1 MARNFGLAAMPHP
14 YRCTSHQ
21 HLQFEYSSPS
31 FLNVPLFMPVPL
43 LDLNAQNL
51 LLEAELKSAFERV
64 LRSSQFILGPEIE
77 AFENKIA
84 QMIGVKHALSVSS
97 GTDAIL
103 LALMALGV
111 KEGDEVICPTYTFF
125 ATAGCIARAG
135 ATPVFA
141 DSCEVCFNI
150 DPSDVE
156 KRITPRTKAIMP
168 VHLFG
173 QTAEMEQIL
182 ALGRKHGIPVI
193 EDAAQALGSK
203 YQGQSAGTMGLC
215 GTFSF
220 FPSKNLGGFGD
231 SGMLVSNDDAFATH
245 ASLLRT
251 HGANP
256 KYYHKFI
263 GGNFRMDPL
272 QAALIAVKL
281 PHYDGYT
288 SRRQANAAYYA
299 EHLSKLPG
307 VAMSREPNCTIALKN
322 HPETNPD
329 VRILLPSA
337 YENTYH
343 IWNQFTLR
351 VRGAGQRDALRK
363 FLTERKIGSEIYYP
377 IPMHRQECFSYL
389 GIAKNAYPV
398 ADLLASE
405 AVSIPIYPELSTAQ
419 KDEVIEAI
427 GAFLNQ

>member
-1 MARNFGLAAMPHP
+1 
-14 YRCTSHQ
+14 
-21 HLQFEYSSPS
+21 
-31 FLNVPLFMPVPL
+31 MPVPL

-51 LLEAELKSAFERV
+51 SLEAELKSVFERV

-77 AFENKIA
+77 AFEKQIA

-103 LALMALGV
+103 LALMALDI
-111 KEGDEVICPTYTFF
+111 KAGDEVICPTYTFF
-125 ATAGCIARAG
+125 ATAGCVARTG

-141 DSCEVCFNI
+141 DSCEVSFNI
-150 DPSDVE
+150 DPTDVE
-156 KRITPRTKAIMP
+156 KRISRRTKAIMP

-203 YQGQSAGTMGLC
+203 YQDQSAGTMGLC

-231 SGMLVSNDDAFATH
+231 SGMLVSNDDAVAAQ

-251 HGANP
+251 HGAKP
-256 KYYHKFI
+256 KYYHKYI

-288 SRRQANAAYYA
+288 SRRQANAAYYT

-307 VAMSREPNCTIALKN
+307 VAKSVAPTFIAALDN
-322 HPETNPD
+322 HRGTNPN

-337 YENTYH
+337 CENTYH

-351 VRGAGQRDALRK
+351 IRGAGQRDAMRQ

-377 IPMHRQECFSYL
+377 IPMHRQECFAYL
-389 GIAKNAYPV
+389 EIAENSYPV

-405 AVSIPIYPELSTAQ
+405 ALSIPIYPELATSQ

-427 GAFLNQ
+427 AAFLNQ